1 MRTAPIADRVLC
13 DMSEIFRLL
22 GDPTRLGILLCC
34 LEEAKAVGRIADELS
49 LQQTSVSRHLR
60 LLRGAGLVAR
70 ERDGKRVFYR
80 VGDDHVRS
88 ILANVVAHLDE
99 EADV

>member
-70 ERDGKRVFYR
+70 ERHGKQVFYR
-80 VGDDHVRS
+80 VADDHVRGM
-88 ILANVVAHLDE
+88 LLDVVAHLNHEPDL
-99 EADV
+99 